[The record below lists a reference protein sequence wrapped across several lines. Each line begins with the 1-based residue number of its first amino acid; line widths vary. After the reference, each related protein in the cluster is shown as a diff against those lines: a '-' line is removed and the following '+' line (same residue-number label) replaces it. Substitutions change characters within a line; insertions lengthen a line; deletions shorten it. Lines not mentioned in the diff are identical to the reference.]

1 MEDCFMQLTLINRS
15 CTDCNFQVVHIHKT
29 IMSLWAA
36 YSSWIRA
43 PTEYPGP
50 TLRTQSTAI
59 N

>member
-1 MEDCFMQLTLINRS
+1 MQLTLINRS